1 MPRQVPRTR
10 EEATTI
16 ILLNR
21 HSSNLL
27 TVTSIISRLMQLS
40 LDKFLFAVDG
50 EGSTNGQD
58 TENKRLENP
67 QL

>member
-1 MPRQVPRTR
+1 MARQVTRTR
-10 EEATTI
+10 EEPTTI
-16 ILLNR
+16 ILLKR

-27 TVTSIISRLMQLS
+27 TVTSIISRFMQLL

-50 EGSTNGQD
+50 ERSTNGKD
-58 TENKRLENP
+58 TENRKVENP